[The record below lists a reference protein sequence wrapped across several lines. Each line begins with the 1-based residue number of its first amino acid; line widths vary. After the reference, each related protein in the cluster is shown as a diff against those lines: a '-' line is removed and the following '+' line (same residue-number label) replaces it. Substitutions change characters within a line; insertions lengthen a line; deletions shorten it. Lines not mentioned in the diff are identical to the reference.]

1 MKGFMFLVNSK
12 TARISESYAIKK
24 DISIDEAMK
33 SFLSSTTYRVLN
45 DEETGLYLEV
55 LEFVYDMF
63 LDEMGED
70 YNEA

>member
-1 MKGFMFLVNSK
+1 MKGFKFLVDSK
-12 TARISESYAIKK
+12 TARISETYANKK

-33 SFLSSTTYRVLN
+33 LFLSSATFRALN
-45 DEETGLYLEV
+45 DEGTGLYLEV

-70 YNEA
+70 INEA